1 MSEKI
6 IKSVDRVK
14 DIGEVFTPQK
24 AVNFMLD
31 QPEIKEKVESL
42 TATFLEPSAGEGAF
56 LVEILRRKLNYAQKQ
71 NVSVKEMQ
79 NNFLLALSSLYGIE
93 LMEDNVEMLVIN
105 MVNTFR
111 DVYFNT
117 FSHEDQNQKV
127 LSSAN
132 VIISA
137 NMAQGNALTRKTA
150 TGEPIIFSEWKPI
163 GKTKV
168 QRIEYTFDAIVEGE
182 GPVGTVQNQYEQLD
196 LFAAEDFDDEAE
208 EEEEEAKHYL
218 PVKWEDIYKQLVEG

>member
-93 LMEDNVEMLVIN
+93 LMEDNVEMLIIN

-208 EEEEEAKHYL
+208 EEEAKHYL